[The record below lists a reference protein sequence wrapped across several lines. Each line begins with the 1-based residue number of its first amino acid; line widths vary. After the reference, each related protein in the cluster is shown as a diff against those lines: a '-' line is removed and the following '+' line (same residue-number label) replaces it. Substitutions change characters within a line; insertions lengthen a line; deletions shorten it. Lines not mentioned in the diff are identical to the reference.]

1 MLLYFLG
8 VFPDSI
14 QAEIPPLYISPGL
27 RHPYSFYSFFHQTFT
42 AQHHSKE
49 TLEYF
54 LRSNGKMV
62 LETNSS
68 YKTGFVVAVEFLLD

>member
-8 VFPDSI
+8 VFPYSA

-27 RHPYSFYSFFHQTFT
+27 RHPHSFLSFFHQTFT

-54 LRSNGKMV
+54 LRSIGKTV

-68 YKTGFVVAVEFLLD
+68 YKTVFVVTVEFLLD

>member
-8 VFPDSI
+8 VFPDST

-27 RHPYSFYSFFHQTFT
+27 RHPYSFLSFFHQNFT

-54 LRSNGKMV
+54 LRSNGKTV
-62 LETNSS
+62 LETNTSH
-68 YKTGFVVAVEFLLD
+68 KTAFVVVVEFLPD